1 MLEMLDFML
10 EEGVV
15 REEIDKNTFKIADS
29 IERVFELFRK
39 RII

>member
-29 IERVFELFRK
+29 IDKIFRLLEK
-39 RII
+39 E